1 MSRPRQF
8 LFNARCCALDL
19 AHHNWSKLRFHF
31 RGLFRAI
38 S

>member
-19 AHHNWSKLRFHF
+19 VHRNWCKFHFHF
-31 RGLFRAI
+31 RGLCRAI
-38 S
+38 A